1 MPSLPII
8 SGLELIKYL
17 SKNGFE
23 TKRQRGSHT
32 FMVHSDGRRTTVPLH
47 SELDRGTLKGILI
60 QVNLLEQ
67 FIQDYRR

>member
-1 MPSLPII
+1 MTTLPVI

-23 TKRQRGSHT
+23 TKRQKGSHA
-32 FMVHSDGRRTTVPLH
+32 FVVHSDGRRTTIPLH
-47 SELDRGTLKGILI
+47 PELDRGTLRGILI

-67 FIQDYRR
+67 FIRDHER